1 MKRVVR
7 KVQYY
12 LKRGMRFDQ
21 NKMISKSVGLFQKT
35 ILVLI
40 YEEQLVNLSYFLMS
54 LLKYLN
60 ILITST

>member
-21 NKMISKSVGLFQKT
+21 NKMISKKGGALPK
-35 ILVLI
+35 
-40 YEEQLVNLSYFLMS
+40 
-54 LLKYLN
+54 
-60 ILITST
+60 

>member
-21 NKMISKSVGLFQKT
+21 NKMISKKGGALPKN
-35 ILVLI
+35 ILI
-40 YEEQLVNLSYFLMS
+40 YEKQLVNLSYFLMS